1 LKNERKDILPEEG
14 DKNMRTRLGLNDL
27 GRKLPGEKSGG
38 QKQRVAI
45 AKAVCTNPPIILAN
59 VPTRSLDTDNAM
71 EVMKILQ
78 EQTKNRNK
86 TCIIVTHDERL
97 TAYCDK
103 IYHMNDGILTLK

>member
-1 LKNERKDILPEEG
+1 
-14 DKNMRTRLGLNDL
+14 M
-27 GRKLPGEKSGG
+27 
-38 QKQRVAI
+38 
-45 AKAVCTNPPIILAN
+45 NPSIILADE
-59 VPTRSLDTDNAM
+59 PTASLDIDNAM

-103 IYHMNDGILTLK
+103 IYHMNDRILNLKYLNRIFLIVTHMYRFT